1 MNRGNFYKKK
11 TQQKLQNL
19 TICGKISPKFNI
31 LKDFLCDPYNM
42 LWLKMEISFVEKCV
56 FCPVSVKKWRG

>member
-1 MNRGNFYKKK
+1 
-11 TQQKLQNL
+11 
-19 TICGKISPKFNI
+19 